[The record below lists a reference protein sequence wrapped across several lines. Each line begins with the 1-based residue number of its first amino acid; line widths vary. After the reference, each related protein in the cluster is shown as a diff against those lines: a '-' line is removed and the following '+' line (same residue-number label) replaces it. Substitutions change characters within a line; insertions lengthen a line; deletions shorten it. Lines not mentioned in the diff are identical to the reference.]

1 MSNSEEDEY
10 CGADY
15 ETLDQWTA
23 RHIEEGR
30 EKWGHGNCF
39 DWLNPGAHCFG
50 CHYNHPQLTLAVTGL
65 VVEARPK
72 RLAPWCRALEAMKFK
87 YQGNDTW
94 RRATITPIEVVHGL
108 LRKGVKR
115 DHFDLVGEGF
125 KQIKGWFEEQRIT
138 EELKEELMS
147 DPDAQVVVHPSGVYV
162 ARAGTDQATIDAALA
177 VAAPAPPPAH
187 SAGHESDG
195 SEDSGDGILASD
207 YEGPGANR
215 RGNVGADSKDAFD
228 DEAALA
234 LVAAAEAE
242 AAKAAEAEAGD
253 DVIDW
258 DAVGAAADAAQAEH
272 DAKRARVL

>member
-30 EKWGHGNCF
+30 AKWGRGNCF

-147 DPDAQVVVHPSGVYV
+147 DPDAQVAVHPSGVYV

-177 VAAPAPPPAH
+177 AVAPAPAPAP
-187 SAGHESDG
+187 AP
-195 SEDSGDGILASD
+195 SED
-207 YEGPGANR
+207 
-215 RGNVGADSKDAFD
+215 FD

-234 LVAAAEAE
+234 LVAAAEEAE
-242 AAKAAEAEAGD
+242 AAEIEAADTSADG
-253 DVIDW
+253 VIDW

>member
-30 EKWGHGNCF
+30 AKWGRGNCF

-94 RRATITPIEVVHGL
+94 RHTTITPIEAVHGL

-125 KQIKGWFEEQRIT
+125 KQIKG
-138 EELKEELMS
+138 
-147 DPDAQVVVHPSGVYV
+147 
-162 ARAGTDQATIDAALA
+162 
-177 VAAPAPPPAH
+177 
-187 SAGHESDG
+187 
-195 SEDSGDGILASD
+195 
-207 YEGPGANR
+207 PGANR
-215 RGNVGADSKDAFD
+215 LGNVCADSEDAFD

-234 LVAAAEAE
+234 LVAAAEEAE
-242 AAKAAEAEAGD
+242 AAKAKD

-258 DAVGAAADAAQAEH
+258 DAVGAAADAARAEH

>member
-50 CHYNHPQLTLAVTGL
+50 CHYNHPQLTLAVTG
-65 VVEARPK
+65 
-72 RLAPWCRALEAMKFK
+72 F
-87 YQGNDTW
+87 
-94 RRATITPIEVVHGL
+94 
-108 LRKGVKR
+108 
-115 DHFDLVGEGF
+115 
-125 KQIKGWFEEQRIT
+125 
-138 EELKEELMS
+138 
-147 DPDAQVVVHPSGVYV
+147 
-162 ARAGTDQATIDAALA
+162 
-177 VAAPAPPPAH
+177 
-187 SAGHESDG
+187 
-195 SEDSGDGILASD
+195 ASD

-234 LVAAAEAE
+234 LVAEAE
-242 AAKAAEAEAGD
+242 AAEASKAAD

-258 DAVGAAADAAQAEH
+258 DAVGAVADAARAEH

>member
-1 MSNSEEDEY
+1 MSDYEEDANDA
-10 CGADY
+10 GY

-30 EKWGHGNCF
+30 EKWGLGNCF

-65 VVEARPK
+65 VIEARPK

-94 RRATITPIEVVHGL
+94 RHATITPIEAVHGL

-115 DHFDLVGEGF
+115 DHFDLVGVGF
-125 KQIKGWFEEQRIT
+125 KEIKGWFEEQRIS
-138 EELKEELMS
+138 EELREELMN
-147 DPDAQVVVHPSGVYV
+147 DPDAQVVVHPSGAVF

-177 VAAPAPPPAH
+177 SVAAPAPAPAH
-187 SAGHESDG
+187 SAGYESDG

-228 DEAALA
+228 DKAALA
-234 LVAAAEAE
+234 LVVAAEE
-242 AAKAAEAEAGD
+242 AAETEAAD

-258 DAVGAAADAAQAEH
+258 DAVGDAADAARAEH